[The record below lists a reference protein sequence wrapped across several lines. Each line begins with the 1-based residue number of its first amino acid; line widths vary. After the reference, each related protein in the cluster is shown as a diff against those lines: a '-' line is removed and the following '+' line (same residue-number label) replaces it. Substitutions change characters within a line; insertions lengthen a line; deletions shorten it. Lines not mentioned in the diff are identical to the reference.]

1 MRGNRHHGKKA
12 HARKQSSLELEH
24 VAFAKE
30 HHHVRNAPQYISIDR
45 PSQGY
50 AVPGWAYAGP
60 RPPVHFDD
68 TPSYNDPS
76 KFGGGEA
83 LPVTH

>member
-1 MRGNRHHGKKA
+1 MSRLPVFA
-12 HARKQSSLELEH
+12 AAAVLSALATTP

-30 HHHVRNAPQYISIDR
+30 HHHVRNTPQYINIDR
-45 PSQGY
+45 PNQGY
-50 AVPGWAYAGP
+50 AFPGWAYAGP
-60 RPPVHFDD
+60 RPPVHYDD
-68 TPSYNDPS
+68 SPSYDDPS